1 MIPYVLLFLLASF
14 LFFIPSNEKPGIGF
28 YVFLIVAILFS
39 GLRDMIGG
47 YDVYIYAEVYEIPTS
62 QIMKFPTF
70 EIGFR
75 WFYYLLRQI
84 SDNRYF
90 MFFICAV
97 LIMASHF
104 FTVKKHSPIIYF
116 SLFILFCKFFLMSF
130 VYLRQG
136 IAMGIIWF
144 SIGYILKKDF
154 LRFGFL
160 IILAFLFHKSA
171 IIFLPIYF
179 IANIKFNQLNMFVV
193 TLCALVISVSPL
205 TSFFMT
211 LISDNIDNDR
221 IAVYVS
227 KSGGINIFY
236 LIEAVLLI
244 YLLLKF
250 RTQFYK
256 TQKGTLIL
264 NGLFLYIL
272 INIMSLTNA
281 SFVRFGWFYF
291 IFLVLAI
298 PYIYNFIKQIE
309 IKKVFK
315 LGVYVYYSLLFFRLL
330 IVYDDGD
337 FMPYKSIFQEFN
349 RNSQWE
355 FMDKR

>member
-1 MIPYVLLFLLASF
+1 
-14 LFFIPSNEKPGIGF
+14 
-28 YVFLIVAILFS
+28 
-39 GLRDMIGG
+39 
-47 YDVYIYAEVYEIPTS
+47 
-62 QIMKFPTF
+62 
-70 EIGFR
+70 
-75 WFYYLLRQI
+75 
-84 SDNRYF
+84 
-90 MFFICAV
+90 
-97 LIMASHF
+97 
-104 FTVKKHSPIIYF
+104 
-116 SLFILFCKFFLMSF
+116 MSF